1 MSGKTAE
8 DYADDYTDP
17 ELRARLKE
25 EIKAGDRGGRPG
37 RWSARKSQLLVSE
50 YEAAGGGYRHEGE
63 RTAAQR
69 HLEQWTDQDWHTA
82 DGTADARVDDDST
95 RRYLPDAAWQLLSAE
110 EQRATDRKKRSGSE
124 QHVANTDAARE
135 ARAAAELLDLTAPEA
150 RRRVAGMHGTSQLD
164 RAERAERDLGKARKT
179 VLAAIEE
186 QRTAED

>member
-37 RWSARKSQLLVSE
+37 QWSARKSQLLVSE
-50 YEAAGGGYRHEGE
+50 YEGQGGGYRHEGE
-63 RTAAQR
+63 RTDSQR
-69 HLEQWTDQDWHTA
+69 HLEQWTGQDWHAA
-82 DGTADARVDDDST
+82 DGDAGARVDDGST
-95 RRYLPDAAWQLLSAE
+95 RRYLPDAAWQLLTAE
-110 EQRATDRKKRSGSE
+110 EQRATDRTKRSGRE

-135 ARAAAELLDLTAPEA
+135 ARAAAELLDLTAPDA
-150 RRRVAGMHGTSQLD
+150 RRRVAGMHGRNQLD

-179 VLAAIEE
+179 VLAAIED
-186 QRTAED
+186 RRAAEG